1 MGSHVE
7 QSIGS
12 WRKLVKLVGACE
24 EGRERGKGEREGRE
38 GRGRKGEEGVREEG
52 VRDERGWSEGRR

>member
-1 MGSHVE
+1 M
-7 QSIGS
+7 
-12 WRKLVKLVGACE
+12 KLVGACE